1 MTEWKRIAVK
11 DESPAGPVHD
21 GYRRLLVTVAG
32 AALVTV
38 GAYLPWLRANPGVE
52 QDGLRLVPSLMTP
65 GLAFV
70 HFVVLF
76 PVGVVLAARLVRGPT
91 RGWALASVVAGL
103 WAVLFSVLL
112 VVVQYT
118 DEGLRFVPEVGW
130 ALTVLGGL
138 LLALV
143 GGVTLFEES
152 AAVPRRRI

>member
-1 MTEWKRIAVK
+1 MAEKKTLAVG
-11 DESPAGPVHD
+11 EEPTAGTVRD
-21 GYRRLLVTVAG
+21 GYRRILVTVAG
-32 AALVTV
+32 AALVAV
-38 GAYLPWLRANPGVE
+38 GAYLPWLRANPGIE
-52 QDGLRLVPSLMTP
+52 RDGLRLVPGLMTP
-65 GLAFV
+65 GLTFV

-118 DEGLRFVPEVGW
+118 DEGLRFLPELGLG
-130 ALTVLGGL
+130 LTVLGGL

-143 GGVTLFEES
+143 GGVALFEES
-152 AAVPRRRI
+152 ATVPRRRL

>member
-1 MTEWKRIAVK
+1 MTEWMLLAIE
-11 DESPAGPVHD
+11 DEPPTSTARD
-21 GYRRLLVTVAG
+21 GYQRILATVAG
-32 AALVTV
+32 AALVAV

-52 QDGLRLVPSLMTP
+52 RDGLRMVPSLMTP

-91 RGWALASVVAGL
+91 RGWALASVVTGL

-112 VVVQYT
+112 VAVQYT
-118 DEGLRFVPEVGW
+118 GEGLRFVPEPGW
-130 ALTVLGGL
+130 ALTVLGGF

-143 GGVTLFEES
+143 GGVALFEED
-152 AAVPRRRI
+152 ATVPRRRR